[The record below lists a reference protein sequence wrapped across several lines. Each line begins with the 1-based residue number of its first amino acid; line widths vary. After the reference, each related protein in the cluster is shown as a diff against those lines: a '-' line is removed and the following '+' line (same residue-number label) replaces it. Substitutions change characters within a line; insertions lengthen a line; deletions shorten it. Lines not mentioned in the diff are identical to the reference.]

1 MKLELENIY
10 QVKINTLKPY
20 KILKFIIED
29 IQRFNTVKLFTLKE
43 QIYQINKIMGT
54 SITYNTYIQF
64 RRTYINE
71 DMDTNKPKVS
81 QAEENTV
88 VEQNST
94 KNANFSIDANLD
106 INEQFNQTVA
116 IESDLKDLV

>member
-29 IQRFNTVKLFTLKE
+29 IQRFNKVKLFTLKE
-43 QIYQINKIMGT
+43 QIYQINKIMET
-54 SITYNTYIQF
+54 DITYNTYIQF

-81 QAEENTV
+81 QEKKPV
-88 VEQNST
+88 VEKP
-94 KNANFSIDANLD
+94 KNNTENNTDIFSA
-106 INEQFNQTVA
+106 
-116 IESDLKDLV
+116 LKNVKKED